1 MKIIGDTV
9 ELINKLSNSYV
20 DGRPFEFTITPL
32 QNVPMGLL
40 KNRKFSSIELNPSQL
55 AVYYASYRHLYKM
68 ALRNAKI
75 ESKRSGNK
83 LAKLGTA
90 SLISFGAWAMLKF
103 VENIAR
109 KRCRYRE
116 GKQLWLRKQ

>member
-1 MKIIGDTV
+1 
-9 ELINKLSNSYV
+9 
-20 DGRPFEFTITPL
+20 
-32 QNVPMGLL
+32 MGLL
-40 KNRKFSSIELNPSQL
+40 KNRKFSAIELNKSQL

-68 ALRNAKI
+68 ALRNAKT

-90 SLISFGAWAMLKF
+90 SVISVGAWAMLKF

-109 KRCRYRE
+109 KGGVDIEKVNSYGLESNKRIESVQMLNR
-116 GKQLWLRKQ
+116 